1 MIEVRY
7 NDGKKKNSLDLF
19 GLYVMYGFMMFKVF
33 YFKIYIDLKN
43 WKFECFVKEKKNFI
57 LIKYYLIIY

>member
-1 MIEVRY
+1 MME
-7 NDGKKKNSLDLF
+7 KKKNSLDLF

-43 WKFECFVKEKKNFI
+43 WKFECFVKEKKEFYIN
-57 LIKYYLIIY
+57 

>member
-1 MIEVRY
+1 MME
-7 NDGKKKNSLDLF
+7 KKRIVQIMF

-43 WKFECFVKEKKNFI
+43 
-57 LIKYYLIIY
+57 

>member
-1 MIEVRY
+1 MME
-7 NDGKKKNSLDLF
+7 KKKNSLDLF

-43 WKFECFVKEKKNFI
+43 
-57 LIKYYLIIY
+57 